1 MPRPAGVLTTS
12 SLRTAQPL
20 AGGYAWATRSS
31 NLERRLRSGRPEPL
45 HRDHVAGGRAEHQ
58 EVQAVSEHN
67 DALPGERYDDAPAPP
82 RISRRHGALM
92 IGLAG
97 VCVAGYFAFHNR
109 GEDKKDTGSNR
120 PASISQIATFE
131 PMKAESAN
139 LQKPIATPPAAMRQA
154 LVQETPPEDPLTKAR
169 LAPLVIGNNPPTQ
182 RAPVLQAAAGA
193 EAPGQNGES
202 ELASK
207 LHATILEGTKATVLR
222 HPEFIV
228 TMGTLIPCTLQT
240 AMDSSAPGIVTCV
253 TQQDVLGSTGSV
265 VLMERGTR
273 IVGEY
278 SSHMVQGQS
287 RMFVLWN
294 RAETPKHV
302 VITLGSPAADAIGQ
316 AGFDGEID
324 THFWARFGG
333 ALMLTFI
340 DGAFSTATTLASKN
354 GEHVA
359 ELWRWPE
366 CCHRGAAE
374 HHQHPADPA

>member
-1 MPRPAGVLTTS
+1 M
-12 SLRTAQPL
+12 
-20 AGGYAWATRSS
+20 
-31 NLERRLRSGRPEPL
+31 
-45 HRDHVAGGRAEHQ
+45 
-58 EVQAVSEHN
+58 SEHN
-67 DALPGERYDDAPAPP
+67 DTLPGERYDDAPAPP

-97 VCVAGYFAFHNR
+97 VCVAGYFAFHSR

-131 PMKAESAN
+131 PMKAELAN
-139 LQKPIATPPAAMRQA
+139 LQKPIATPPAPMRQA
-154 LVQETPPEDPLTKAR
+154 LVQETPAEDPLTKAR

-182 RAPVLQAAAGA
+182 RAPVLQAVAGA
-193 EAPGQNGES
+193 EVPGQNGES

-278 SSHMVQGQS
+278 SSHMVQGQG

-354 GEHVA
+354 GSTSLNFGAGQSAATEALRNTINIPPTLHKFQGESVA
-359 ELWRWPE
+359 VMVARDLDFSSVYGLAMRA
-366 CCHRGAAE
+366 G
-374 HHQHPADPA
+374 Q